1 VVRGEKMKRWVV
13 TPKAGEWFVVL
24 RNDDGTDDHTHPLPF
39 ERERDA
45 DRAADRLNKIRES
58 EVTDD

>member
-1 VVRGEKMKRWVV
+1 MKRWLAV
-13 TPKAGEWFVVL
+13 PQQGDWFVVL

-45 DRAADRLNKIRES
+45 VRAAERLNKIRES
-58 EVTDD
+58 EVTD